1 MSDTFSFI
9 GPERLGTG
17 EADETKV
24 LYGDQTWRVPA
35 AGGITTLTV
44 TERAGSSTSAP
55 SSASTTATATCSAG
69 EISIGG
75 GASITGTLGN
85 VSISGSRRNSTNAW
99 DITVR
104 NESAGSRTFTPYVIC
119 LATS

>member
-1 MSDTFSFI
+1 MSDPQYI
-9 GPERLGTG
+9 EPRRLGTG
-17 EADETKV
+17 TPDGTKF
-24 LYGDQTWRVPA
+24 LRDDQTWSDPGS
-35 AGGITTLTV
+35 GGITTLTV